1 MAEPIIS
8 ANLLLYILLGAV
20 AGMIYSLKRILRL
33 ERVILEM
40 EKRLMRKM
48 GSKKKPAKKKAKKK
62 KKR

>member
-1 MAEPIIS
+1 MVECGIIS
-8 ANLLLYILLGAV
+8 TNLLLYILLGAV

-40 EKRLMRKM
+40 EKRVVKQI
-48 GSKKKPAKKKAKKK
+48 KKK

>member
-1 MAEPIIS
+1 MAEIIS
-8 ANLLLYILLGAV
+8 PNLLLYILLGAV

-48 GSKKKPAKKKAKKK
+48 GSKKKG
-62 KKR
+62 R